1 MDFTTGEIMQSADR
15 KLVAPLIKGL
25 KPRILYIMSVSHSGS
40 TLLDLLV
47 SGHSQ
52 ALSVGEAKRFS
63 PTNSLKMSCTCQV
76 KLVWD
81 CPFWGQVD
89 STLQRSSSL
98 TLRTLDLCGG
108 DDRVFVDHNRAFYA
122 AVGQVTGR
130 NVIVDSSKDFRRLRR
145 LLSAGEFDL
154 KPIHLRRQPPAVV
167 YSHMKKGRNW
177 LRCSLDYR
185 KQDRRIRALLEGVD
199 HAVVHYEELATRPE
213 GVLKDLMPRLGF
225 AFESQQLDWA
235 GRERHNCGG
244 NRTRR
249 SSSSAIRLDREWQT
263 GLKRWQK
270 TAVSLLT
277 HSARR

>member
-1 MDFTTGEIMQSADR
+1 MVSTM
-15 KLVAPLIKGL
+15 

-76 KLVWD
+76 ELVWD

-98 TLRTLDLCGG
+98 TLKTLDLCGG
-108 DDRVFVDHNRAFYA
+108 DDQVFVHHNRAFYT
-122 AVGQVTGR
+122 AVAQVTGR
-130 NVIVDSSKDFRRLRR
+130 NVIVDSSKNFKRLRR

-154 KPIHLRRQPPAVV
+154 LPIHLRRQPPAVV
-167 YSHMKKGRNW
+167 YSHVKKGRHW

-185 KQDRRIRALLEGVD
+185 KQDRRTRALLKGVD
-199 HAVVHYEELATRPE
+199 HAVVRYEELATRPE
-213 GVLKDLMPRLGF
+213 GVLKDLMPRFGLD
-225 AFESQQLDWA
+225 FESQQLDWA

-244 NRTRR
+244 NRMRH
-249 SSSSAIRLDREWQT
+249 SSSSAIRVDREWQT
-263 GLKRWQK
+263 GLKSWQK
-270 TAVSLLT
+270 TAVGLLT
-277 HSARR
+277 YSARS